1 MSSSARPEEPTAG
14 WCTAVA
20 RAQGGC
26 LWRCW
31 CDCAECA
38 TAPGSML
45 LDALLQPGSSVSRG
59 TLSFLDKIFIALFAC
74 IFFLIWLTN
83 GRVRLH
89 TSSLSSTE
97 PRDAWPDHSPH
108 RCVCVRAC
116 AQEFHT
122 YVFLF
127 LAAGLVGSVKFFVS
141 ELRKAEAAGSIPL
154 QGGASQVCDSQR
166 ANEREQAHR

>member
-74 IFFLIWLTN
+74 IFFLIWLTD
-83 GRVRLH
+83 GRVRLR
-89 TSSLSSTE
+89 TSSL
-97 PRDAWPDHSPH
+97 
-108 RCVCVRAC
+108 
-116 AQEFHT
+116 
-122 YVFLF
+122 
-127 LAAGLVGSVKFFVS
+127 
-141 ELRKAEAAGSIPL
+141 
-154 QGGASQVCDSQR
+154 
-166 ANEREQAHR
+166 